1 MEKGRGDQKGPRRA
15 GCLHRPLPRF
25 TCILATTCFFVFAC
39 ALALQKGQLESA
51 AHVLETQRQDLEKEK
66 SLRLWH
72 SVRRLAR
79 DLQQSVATSQRRM
92 EKIENS
98 EIFGPDIR
106 STPDFKEL
114 AQLTQ
119 ELWERDRNIL
129 RHPMLQNMGAYPAK
143 GGREDEEVRWKR
155 RDARQPSYHGRL

>member
-1 MEKGRGDQKGPRRA
+1 M
-15 GCLHRPLPRF
+15 L
-25 TCILATTCFFVFAC
+25 AC

-66 SLRLWH
+66 
-72 SVRRLAR
+72 
-79 DLQQSVATSQRRM
+79 
-92 EKIENS
+92 IENS

-106 STPDFKEL
+106 STPEFKEL